1 MLSEIL
7 GLSLRQSSEPDLSH
21 FKGIDPSYSP
31 LQIFSGNRH
40 CLATTEVQNCP
51 FTYMYFLYQQY
62 IRYSSTYPYG
72 KVPNRTWL
80 ILKVLTKAITNF
92 NIFWDPGPSGHHR
105 GSRVPLNVNFRINH
119 IFGTFRHIPT
129 PKFQTGPILF

>member
-31 LQIFSGNRH
+31 LQNFSGNRH

-51 FTYMYFLYQQY
+51 FTYMYFY
-62 IRYSSTYPYG
+62 INNT
-72 KVPNRTWL
+72 
-80 ILKVLTKAITNF
+80 
-92 NIFWDPGPSGHHR
+92 
-105 GSRVPLNVNFRINH
+105 
-119 IFGTFRHIPT
+119 FGIPRHIPT
-129 PKFQTGPILF
+129 AKFRTGPG